1 MMRLEYDIQIHII
14 GQSKLV
20 KSTFICKI
28 IAFYMFIRIRKISTC
43 LNNHLN
49 SGLKQFSLT
58 CSILYLT
65 WLFVR
70 FEIGYPATI
79 QYHLA
84 CVYHTDENR
93 TENIFTDACSLDH
106 VILAGEDSWG

>member
-1 MMRLEYDIQIHII
+1 MFKQP
-14 GQSKLV
+14 SKFRT
-20 KSTFICKI
+20 KT
-28 IAFYMFIRIRKISTC
+28 
-43 LNNHLN
+43 
-49 SGLKQFSLT
+49 
-58 CSILYLT
+58 IL
-65 WLFVR
+65 
-70 FEIGYPATI
+70 GYPATI